1 MRDPNFD
8 GLSAF
13 LSVEQHRSFTRAARA
28 LGVSTAAISQTI
40 RRLELRLGIPLFQRT
55 SRQVAL
61 TEAGQAFHLRVRPAA
76 DQIAEALEALNLFRG
91 QPVGHLRLTAPRIA
105 LPLVVEPIVAQ
116 FRRNFPQISIDVRAD
131 DAIVDLQ
138 AKGLDAGVRFG
149 STVENDMVA
158 IRLTRDVTWRVYASP
173 AYLARC
179 GTPTRPEDLATHEC
193 IQYRYPTSAAL
204 QRWEFLKGTRTVH
217 APLRETIAVSD
228 SLSLLS
234 MALRGAGLIYAA
246 DLTIAD
252 EVAAGR
258 LVAVLPKVVRRT
270 PGLFL
275 YFPKR
280 MQSQTKLRA
289 FIDTAVRLRE
299 SRSRDATSP
308 A

>member
-1 MRDPNFD
+1 MGDPNFD

-13 LSVEQHRSFTRAARA
+13 LAVETHRSFTRAARA
-28 LGVSTAAISQTI
+28 LGVSTAAASQTI
-40 RRLELRLGIPLFQRT
+40 RRLEQRLGVPLFQRT

-61 TEAGQAFHLRVRPAA
+61 TEAGQAFHDRVRPAA
-76 DQIAEALEALNLFRG
+76 DQVAEAIEALNLFRAR
-91 QPVGHLRLTAPRIA
+91 PVGHLRLTAPRIA

-116 FRRNFPQISIDVRAD
+116 FRRSFPQISLEVRAD
-131 DAIVDLQ
+131 DATVDLQ
-138 AKGLDAGVRFG
+138 ATGLDAGIRFG
-149 STVENDMVA
+149 SIVENDMVA

-179 GTPTRPEDLATHEC
+179 GTPAKPEDLATHEC
-193 IQYRYPTSAAL
+193 IQYRYPTSGAL
-204 QRWEFLKGTRTVH
+204 HRWEFLRGTRKVH
-217 APLRETIAVSD
+217 APLQETLVVSD

-234 MALRGAGLIYAA
+234 MALRGVGLIYCA

-252 EVAAGR
+252 DVAAGR
-258 LVAVLPKVVRRT
+258 LVNVLPRLMQRT

-289 FIDTAVRLRE
+289 FIDTAVRLRDG
-299 SRSRDATSP
+299 RSREP

>member
-1 MRDPNFD
+1 MGDPSFD

-40 RRLELRLGIPLFQRT
+40 RRLEQRLGVPLFQRT

-61 TEAGQAFHLRVRPAA
+61 TEAGQAFHARVRPAA
-76 DQIAEALEALNLFRG
+76 EQIAEALEALNLFRG
-91 QPVGHLRLTAPRIA
+91 RPVGHLRLTAPRIA

-138 AKGLDAGVRFG
+138 AKGLDAGIRFG
-149 STVENDMVA
+149 DSVDNDMVA
-158 IRLTRDVTWRVYASP
+158 IRLTRDVTWRVYAAP
-173 AYLARC
+173 AYLERC
-179 GTPTRPEDLATHEC
+179 GTPVKPEDLATHEC
-193 IQYRYPTSAAL
+193 IQYRFPTSAAL
-204 QRWEFLKGTRTVH
+204 QRWEFLKGSRLVH

-234 MALRGAGLIYAA
+234 MAVRGAGLIYAA
-246 DLTIAD
+246 DLSIAED
-252 EVAAGR
+252 IAAGR
-258 LVAVLPKVVRRT
+258 LVPVVPKVTRRT
-270 PGLFL
+270 PGFFL

-299 SRSRDATSP
+299 TRVRDGS
-308 A
+308 

>member
-1 MRDPNFD
+1 MDDPNFD

-28 LGVSTAAISQTI
+28 LGVSTAAVSQTI
-40 RRLELRLGIPLFQRT
+40 RKLELRLGIPLFQRT

-91 QPVGHLRLTAPRIA
+91 KPVGHLRLTAPRIA

-138 AKGLDAGVRFG
+138 ATGLDAGIRFG

-173 AYLARC
+173 AYLERC
-179 GTPTRPEDLATHEC
+179 GIPAKPEDLAMHEC

-204 QRWEFLKGTRTVH
+204 QRWEFLKGNRTVH
-217 APLRETIAVSD
+217 APLRETVAVSD

-258 LVAVLPKVVRRT
+258 LAAVLPKVMRRT

-299 SRSRDATSP
+299 TRSREGS
-308 A
+308 